1 MKFSK
6 KQLRVIMESLVRY
19 KNNCTFFS
27 KQFEEHGLLKAHK
40 VHNECVEEI
49 EDIID
54 IINKEL
60 GGKKANE

>member
-6 KQLRVIMESLVRY
+6 KQLRIIMESLVRY
-19 KNNCTFFS
+19 KSNCTFFS

-40 VHNECVEEI
+40 VHNECVEEV
-49 EDIID
+49 EDIMD